1 MGMWKVGLSVIIG
14 IIVLGVSLN
23 ISAEEGLIPS
33 WIKNTASFWVDGDVG
48 DSEFIS
54 SLQYLINQDIIKIP
68 ITQVIAASANIDD
81 NDRAMSIVVH
91 FSDGEFKET
100 LTIYTFSTF
109 FHFSVNIDS
118 NKLDATSGFEK
129 IPAFSLQSLPSKDK
143 FALYDMV
150 NRYINPTRPPEP
162 FAVNVDIVSGDGTVI
177 QTWDYRKCNINDY
190 TTFVDWN
197 KENYRFSDIDDI
209 EIRELF
215 VFDCRGF
222 SLL

>member
-1 MGMWKVGLSVIIG
+1 MGKVVLSVIIG

-23 ISAEEGLIPS
+23 VSAEEGLIPS

-68 ITQVIAASANIDD
+68 ITQAIATSVNLDD
-81 NDRAMSIVVH
+81 KDRAMSFVIH
-91 FSDGEFKET
+91 FSDGEFTET
-100 LTIYTFSTF
+100 LTIYTFYTF
-109 FHFSVNIDS
+109 FHFSTNIDS

-143 FALYDMV
+143 SLLYEMV
-150 NRYINPTRPPEP
+150 NRYINPTYPPSP
-162 FAVNVDIVSGDGTVI
+162 FHVTVEILSGDGTII
-177 QTWDYRKCNINDY
+177 QIWDYRKCNINDY
-190 TTFVDWN
+190 TTFVNTD

-215 VFDCRGF
+215 VFDCSGF
-222 SLL
+222 RLV